1 MILMA
6 YIEVVDRKKPYV
18 VVYYVNGKKRRK
30 SFSNKKDAQKFK
42 KQVEAEKELGEL
54 KDRSNIRFKDYAPL
68 VFELRDKNAS
78 AQTKQNR
85 SIYLKK
91 LIEKY
96 GNWKLAE
103 ITPVKIKK
111 AFVELSNQ
119 YSNQVMLK
127 IKQIFNIVFDSA
139 TEDEIMEYNPLTR
152 IKYKISQKN
161 IKKVNAA
168 NIYDIILYLYYAKQN
183 FKYYLAIMLVYY
195 TGMRIGEAL
204 ALSLDDFNFEK
215 NIIIINKSLQRNM
228 EIGPTKTKKERKYP
242 IIEEIAELYY
252 EALYW
257 HNENKK
263 IYGDK
268 YQDNRLFI
276 AHEDGSPVSY
286 NALKKY
292 LERIDKKI
300 GRKMRPHQIR
310 HWYATMLRGMDPKD
324 IGELGG
330 WQDADT
336 MLNVYQEHD
345 GFRDETIMQL
355 QQKYKS
361 INIREKLEML
371 KENQN

>member
-1 MILMA
+1 MA

-324 IGELGG
+324 IGELRG